1 MKFND
6 YDSVSCDILIIGGG
20 GASLRAAIEAKEMGA
35 DVLVVSKSRIGYG
48 NNTYISMGIF
58 AATGWGDSR
67 DDHSV
72 HLKDTVVGGRFLN
85 DQRLLA
91 VTTREAGAQV
101 SFLER
106 CGVEFSKKEDRLRL
120 GRAPGH
126 SYHRH
131 VNVVQRRGNGF
142 MLPLKEYALKIGVRF
157 LDHVF
162 ITKLIKGEERIAG
175 ATGIDR
181 DGRFLFFGSKC
192 IILATGGYSHLYQ
205 RTNNAAGIT
214 GDGQALAFDL
224 GLPLKDIEFVQF
236 YPTALGK
243 SGNRGI
249 LYEVVVTEAGAI
261 LKNAQG
267 ENIIAK
273 HGLSD
278 PLVMTRDRV
287 TRAVMQ
293 EILEGLDVEGGVI
306 MDLNPVS
313 DVSQIIPFLPSS
325 WTEDQK
331 EIIVSPTTHF
341 CMGGVITDENT
352 ETSIPGLFAA
362 GEVCGGVHGANRLG
376 GNALAEVWAM
386 GGVAGKKAVL
396 QAREVDPSK
405 ISQDQVETEKARLES
420 TSSQEGQ
427 QEKDLRRSL
436 KEVMWY
442 KAGII
447 RHDRELREALG
458 VMEELQSSSLK
469 VSVSGAVQLTKLL
482 ELRNMLL
489 LSEIICRAALLRNE
503 SRGAHYRSDYPEE
516 DNANWLKNIVVQK
529 RDEKMV
535 LESIPVSMD
544 FVKMEEK

>member
-6 YDSVSCDILIIGGG
+6 YDSVSCDILLIGGG

-58 AATGWGDSR
+58 AATGWGDTR

-72 HLKDTVVGGRFLN
+72 HLKDTVIGGRFLN

-91 VTTREAGAQV
+91 VTAREAGAQV

-106 CGVEFSKKEDRLRL
+106 CGVEFLKKDQRHRL

-131 VNVVQRRGNGF
+131 VNVVQRRGTGF
-142 MLPLKEYALKIGVRF
+142 MLPLKEHALKIGVRF

-162 ITKLIKGEERIAG
+162 ITKLITGEKRIAG
-175 ATGIDR
+175 ATGISR
-181 DGRFLFFGSKC
+181 DGRFLCIGSKC
-192 IILATGGYSHLYQ
+192 IILTTGGYSHLYQ

-224 GLPLKDIEFVQF
+224 GLSLKDMEFVQF

-249 LYEVVVTEAGAI
+249 LYEMVVTEAGAI
-261 LKNAQG
+261 LKNAKG
-267 ENIIAK
+267 ENIIVK

-293 EILEGLDVEGGVI
+293 EILEGLDVNGGVI
-306 MDLNPVS
+306 MDLSTVS

-341 CMGGVITDENT
+341 SMGGVITDENA

-386 GGVAGKKAVL
+386 GGVAGREAVL
-396 QAREVDPSK
+396 QAREVGPSK
-405 ISQDQVETEKARLES
+405 IPQEKIEAEKARLES
-420 TSSQEGQ
+420 TLSQKGQ

-436 KEVMWY
+436 KEIMWY

-447 RHDRELREALG
+447 RHDKELKEALA
-458 VMEELQSSSLK
+458 VLEELQSSSLK
-469 VSVSGAVQLTKLL
+469 VSVSGAAQLIKLL

-516 DNANWLKNIVVQK
+516 DNSNWLKNIVVQK

-535 LESIPVSMD
+535 LESMPVSMD
-544 FVKMEEK
+544 FVKMEET

>member
-1 MKFND
+1 MKLND
-6 YDSVSCDILIIGGG
+6 FDKVSCDVLIIGGG

-58 AATGWGDSR
+58 AATGWGDTR
-67 DDHSV
+67 DDHAV
-72 HLKDTVVGGRFLN
+72 HLKDTVIGGRFLN
-85 DQRLLA
+85 DQRLLSVMA
-91 VTTREAGAQV
+91 QEAGAQV

-106 CGVEFSKKEDRLRL
+106 CGVKFIKKGERLRL

-126 SYHRH
+126 TYHRH
-131 VNVVQRRGNGF
+131 VNVVQRRGSGF

-162 ITKLIKGEERIAG
+162 ITKLITGENRIAG
-175 ATGIDR
+175 ATGIAR
-181 DGRFLFFGSKC
+181 DGRFLFIGSKC
-192 IILATGGYSHLYQ
+192 IILATGGYSHIYQ

-249 LYEVVVTEAGAI
+249 LYEMVVTEAGAV
-261 LKNAQG
+261 LRNAQG

-293 EILEGLDVEGGVI
+293 EILEGLDVGGGVI
-306 MDLNPVS
+306 MDLSPVS
-313 DVSQIIPFLPSS
+313 DMSQIIPFLPPS

-341 CMGGVITDENT
+341 CMGGVVINENT

-362 GEVCGGVHGANRLG
+362 GEVCAGVHGANRLA

-386 GGVAGKKAVL
+386 GGVAGRKAVL
-396 QAREVDPSK
+396 QAREVGPSK
-405 ISQDQVETEKARLES
+405 IPQDKIETEKARLES
-420 TSSQEGQ
+420 TSSQGGQ
-427 QEKDLRRSL
+427 QEQDLRRSL

-447 RHDRELREALG
+447 RSDKELREALS
-458 VMEELQSSSLK
+458 VIEELQLSSLK
-469 VSVSGAVQLTKLL
+469 VSVSGVAQLIKLL

-503 SRGAHYRSDYPEE
+503 SRGAHYRNDYPEE
-516 DNANWLKNIVVQK
+516 DNVNWLKNIIVQK
-529 RDEKMV
+529 RDEKMT
-535 LESIPVSMD
+535 LESIPVAMD
-544 FVKMEEK
+544 LMKMEET